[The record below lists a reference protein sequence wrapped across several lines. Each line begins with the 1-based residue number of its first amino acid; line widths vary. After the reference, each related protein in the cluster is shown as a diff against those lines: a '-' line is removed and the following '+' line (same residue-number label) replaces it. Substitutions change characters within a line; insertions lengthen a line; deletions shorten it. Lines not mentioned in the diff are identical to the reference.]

1 MNTKLQ
7 FYLLT
12 LAMIVQMSLC
22 AQTSN
27 TSAQRWKDFKN
38 DFVKKECQMSVFLMN
53 TASGEVILED
63 RAEEN
68 FIPASTMKILTTATA
83 LEKLGENYTWET
95 GVYLVE
101 GVKGQNLAISCS
113 GDPSFG
119 SNVFANG
126 NTPEKVIS
134 LLLNEVLNSGVKGFW
149 RGDVVLHPN
158 KFKNDWLTGG
168 TAWEDVANYYGGQAG
183 AFQFNDNQYELEFQ
197 STEVGEEV
205 KLIRVQPALAK
216 LSFINKVKAATSSK
230 DNAYIYG
237 LPESAERFV
246 RGEIP
251 HRKSTFSIKGALPS
265 GTMLL
270 ESMLREALGEVGI
283 QWDGTVRWKE
293 EQDSTLDEKNRL
305 LSISSAPLKDLVQ
318 HTLKKSDN
326 LYANAILLTLGVE
339 LKQEGSFEAGTAVL
353 KDYCST
359 LSATKTSKLRI
370 KDGSGLSR
378 TNGISAKTL
387 ALMLAQASPKNQQIL
402 EAGMKLMDNKHSLR
416 YKSGYLDG
424 VRCYAGYLEHDGN
437 IWTYAIMANG
447 IQGSSRAMANS
458 MLSFIAGFE

>member
-1 MNTKLQ
+1 
-7 FYLLT
+7 
-12 LAMIVQMSLC
+12 
-22 AQTSN
+22 
-27 TSAQRWKDFKN
+27 
-38 DFVKKECQMSVFLMN
+38 MSVFLMN
-53 TASGEVILED
+53 TANGEVILQD

-95 GVYLVE
+95 GVYLVQ
-101 GVKGQNLAISCS
+101 GANGQNLAISCS

-119 SNVFANG
+119 SNVFENG
-126 NTPEKVIS
+126 NTPRKVIS
-134 LLLNEVLNSGVKGFW
+134 LLLNEVLNSGIKGFW

-158 KFKNDWLTGG
+158 KFKNDWLAGG
-168 TAWEDVANYYGGQAG
+168 TAWEDVANYYGGQAS

-205 KLIRVQPALAK
+205 KLMRVQPALAK
-216 LSFINKVKAATSSK
+216 LAFINRVEASTSSK

-237 LPESAERFV
+237 LPESHERFV

-251 HRKSTFSIKGALPS
+251 HQKTAFTIKGGLPS
-265 GTMLL
+265 GAMLL
-270 ESMLREALGEVGI
+270 ESMFREALGKVGI

-293 EQDSTLDEKNRL
+293 EQDGMLDEKNRL
-305 LSISSAPLKDLVQ
+305 FSFRSAPLKDLVQ

-353 KDYCST
+353 KEYCST
-359 LSATKTSKLRI
+359 LSATKTSELRI
-370 KDGSGLSR
+370 NDGSGLSR
-378 TNGISAKTL
+378 TNGISAKTF
-387 ALMLAQASPKNQQIL
+387 ALVLAQASPKNQQIL
-402 EAGMKLMDNKHSLR
+402 ASGMKLMDNQLSLR

-424 VRCYAGYLEHDGN
+424 VRCYAGYLERDGN